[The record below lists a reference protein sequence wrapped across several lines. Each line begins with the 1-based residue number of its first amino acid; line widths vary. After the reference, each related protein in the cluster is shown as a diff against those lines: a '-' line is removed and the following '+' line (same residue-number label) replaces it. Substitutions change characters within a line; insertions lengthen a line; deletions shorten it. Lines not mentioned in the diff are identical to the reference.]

1 MLLITYIYFATLLVL
16 HLPPSFGYFGSVIIP
31 HTVLLVFCW
40 QGLKTNIAAK
50 NIAEILCCYP
60 DSIYPPRQL
69 TQCLNNFFLPFFKSG
84 QLLVSYVYSILL
96 NLIIDDVSL
105 HLFFNRHLWWL
116 KNWITQLPSC
126 PWLQVFWNDGT
137 FQIISEN
144 QSMCFTYC

>member
-1 MLLITYIYFATLLVL
+1 MLCYLACTSSTSLLW
-16 HLPPSFGYFGSVIIP
+16 
-31 HTVLLVFCW
+31 VFWVSNHSTHCFVGVCW

-50 NIAEILCCYP
+50 NIAVILCCYP

-84 QLLVSYVYSILL
+84 QLLVSSVYSILF
-96 NLIIDDVSL
+96 NLIFDDVSL